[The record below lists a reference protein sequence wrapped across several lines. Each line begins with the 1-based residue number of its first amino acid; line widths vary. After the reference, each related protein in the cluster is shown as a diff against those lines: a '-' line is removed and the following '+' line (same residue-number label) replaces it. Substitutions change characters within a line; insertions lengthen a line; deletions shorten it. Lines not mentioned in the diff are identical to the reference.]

1 MRKKRERERDVE
13 INRYKESKWKK
24 RQKTRTT
31 VISCYRKILFS
42 NQMRVKKMQLC
53 IKSIEEGKAGC
64 KMRGWLVKNTRQRAR
79 DRVIERERESTL
91 RVGGF

>member
-1 MRKKRERERDVE
+1 MNEKEKKERDME

-53 IKSIEEGKAGC
+53 IESLGEGKAGC

-79 DRVIERERESTL
+79 AREREKV
-91 RVGGF
+91 R